1 MLSLFIVH
9 CNKWG
14 KIMEM
19 CLHVSFSLHEHKL
32 TTLVKTHFAS
42 KVVMFEQCLTYQVA
56 IIMCYNCEIEVLAN
70 RIPLTQTWTIVEAIY
85 DAISPIVI
93 AYVIN

>member
-1 MLSLFIVH
+1 M
-9 CNKWG
+9 K
-14 KIMEM
+14 M
-19 CLHVSFSLHEHKL
+19 CLHVSFGLHEHKL

-56 IIMCYNCEIEVLAN
+56 IIMCYNYEIEVLAN
-70 RIPLTQTWTIVEAIY
+70 RIPSQTWTIVEAIY

-93 AYVIN
+93 AYVIK